1 MQGKK
6 RKEKRHTTPVKH
18 TVIIINVII
27 MVGKS
32 EDILV
37 GRRIRFLCRGSNQ
50 ITRKGAAIEKIE

>member
-27 MVGKS
+27 R
-32 EDILV
+32 ED
-37 GRRIRFLCRGSNQ
+37 RRRENFPHFFWEKVTQ
-50 ITRKGAAIEKIE
+50 I

>member
-27 MVGKS
+27 NAK
-32 EDILV
+32 
-37 GRRIRFLCRGSNQ
+37 
-50 ITRKGAAIEKIE
+50 T